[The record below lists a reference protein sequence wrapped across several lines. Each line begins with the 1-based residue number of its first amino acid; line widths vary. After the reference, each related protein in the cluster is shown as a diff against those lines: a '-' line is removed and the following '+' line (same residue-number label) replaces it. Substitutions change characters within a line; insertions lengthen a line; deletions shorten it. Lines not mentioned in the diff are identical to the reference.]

1 MKLKRL
7 EKLRG
12 EIDTSEWLC
21 GRRAANCMLM
31 RHHACVTI
39 RSVCAC
45 VFHTGRVVF
54 HATYVRMYM
63 YEG

>member
-31 RHHACVTI
+31 RHHACVTS
-39 RSVCAC
+39 RLACAC
-45 VFHTGRVVF
+45 TVFHT
-54 HATYVRMYM
+54 TYVHMYM